1 VISMIKMRPMIVPVN
16 MTSQSATPMSSLV
29 SFPYAVFRTLGKH
42 NSADSESDSSSC
54 GSAY

>member
-1 VISMIKMRPMIVPVN
+1 MIKMRPMIVPVN